1 MKIKEIFFSFL
12 ACISL
17 VIFILFSFLYIT
29 LLNPKYIIHILEKN
43 HIYEEISNTISGE
56 MQNYIYQAGFNE
68 DIKNEIFN
76 QDMVN
81 QDINNLVISIYKN
94 QPFVLDTSRLE
105 ENLNNSINKHIN
117 EEDITNINEE
127 ALNNFKKEIINAY
140 KGSIDLKKYVND
152 TTFMI
157 VIKNIVIT
165 VFGVALI
172 FTFVFLKLLK
182 NKSLMGLSIS
192 LMFSGLVFF
201 GLEIFLKTNLSIANI
216 TFFSPFISSLITC
229 LINNLLHQFMLMGV
243 IFLFLGV
250 FVNLMKGKSINEK
263 ESN

>member
-1 MKIKEIFFSFL
+1 MKIKEILFSFL
-12 ACISL
+12 ASLSL
-17 VIFILFSFLYIT
+17 VIFILFAFLYIT
-29 LLNPKYIIHILEKN
+29 LLNPQYIIYLLEKN
-43 HIYEEISNTISGE
+43 HLYEYISNNISE
-56 MQNYIYQAGFNE
+56 DMQNYLYQAGFKE

-76 QDMVN
+76 QDMVKK
-81 QDINNLVISIYKN
+81 DINNLVISIYKN
-94 QPFVLDTSRLE
+94 QPFTLDTNQLE

-117 EEDITNINEE
+117 EEDLTNINEE

-140 KGSIDLKKYVND
+140 KSSIDLKKYVSD

-172 FTFVFLKLLK
+172 LAFLFLKLLK
-182 NKSLMGLSIS
+182 NKYINGLSIAF
-192 LMFSGLVFF
+192 MFSGLVFF
-201 GLEIFLKTNLSIANI
+201 GLELFLKTNLSLENI

-229 LINNLLHQFMLMGV
+229 LITNLLQQFMLMGL
-243 IFLFLGV
+243 IFLVLGILI
-250 FVNLMKGKSINEK
+250 NLMKGKFLNEK